1 MTLILQI
8 NPHNQFFKEEKV
20 SWKTFKVF
28 VKSMGET
35 FGATISTITSSSS
48 GCFSSTTR
56 LKQR

>member
-8 NPHNQFFKEEKV
+8 NQHNQFFKEEKV
-20 SWKTFKVF
+20 SWTTSKVF

-35 FGATISTITSSSS
+35 FGATISTITSSCA
-48 GCFSSTTR
+48 GCFSSTIR